1 VPVRLQASPAADS
14 GEQPGQSWVVVDK
27 PRPPWQPPAGGHTP
41 AQAQTLCVDA
51 HCVHEW
57 RDGQGRAHFQLDVR
71 LVNSGPRAV
80 PGVSMACPGAEV
92 QALWNVA
99 EAAAAAG
106 MRCFGIPA
114 WLRDRG
120 GLQPGEALQFGGIFL
135 TRAPRITARPA
146 DSDVQSV

>member
-1 VPVRLQASPAADS
+1 MPARLQAAAAADG
-14 GEQPGQSWVVVDK
+14 GEQPGRAWVVVDK
-27 PRPPWQPPAGGHTP
+27 PRPPLQLPAGGHAP
-41 AQAQTLCVDA
+41 AQAQTLSVDA

-71 LVNSGPRAV
+71 LVNSGPRPV

-92 QALWNVA
+92 ESLWNVA
-99 EAAAAAG
+99 EGPAAAG

-114 WLRDRG
+114 WLRERG

-135 TRAPRITARPA
+135 THAPRITAAPV
-146 DSDVQSV
+146 DSDVQAV

>member
-1 VPVRLQASPAADS
+1 MPVRLQAAPAAEI
-14 GEQPGQSWVVVDK
+14 GEQPGQACVVVDK
-27 PRPPWQPPAGGHTP
+27 PRAPRQPPTGGHAP
-41 AQAQTLCVDA
+41 AQAQTLLVDI

-71 LVNSGPRAV
+71 LVNSGQRPV

-92 QALWNVA
+92 QSLWNVA
-99 EAAAAAG
+99 EAAPAAG

-114 WLRDRG
+114 WLRERG

-135 TRAPRITARPA
+135 TTAPRITARPA